1 MKIRALETIA
11 ALQEVSQNMRVG
23 AATARITAN
32 GKGVGKES
40 QHVLLKE
47 AEICDTVSKE
57 MAELAAEL
65 MHFRAYATTR
75 NILGPVATLPDEEV
89 KRLVRVIRRCRAAL
103 EHTGPVASNVTA
115 TVRLVPYYD
124 SSTDENRW
132 AIDYRHSGGDDII
145 TDHAL
150 RQDAEYRYWEL
161 AVTLGAGRPE

>member
-32 GKGVGKES
+32 GKGVSKES
-40 QHVLLKE
+40 QNVLQKE
-47 AEICDTVSKE
+47 AEICETVSKE
-57 MAELAAEL
+57 MAELAEEL
-65 MHFRAYATTR
+65 MHYRAYATTR
-75 NILGPVATLPDEEV
+75 NIFGPMAALPDEETA
-89 KRLVRVIRRCRAAL
+89 RLMRVIRRQKATL

-124 SSTDENRW
+124 SSTGEGRW
-132 AIDYRHSGGDDII
+132 AIDYRHSRGENII

-161 AVTLGAGRPE
+161 AVTLGAERPE